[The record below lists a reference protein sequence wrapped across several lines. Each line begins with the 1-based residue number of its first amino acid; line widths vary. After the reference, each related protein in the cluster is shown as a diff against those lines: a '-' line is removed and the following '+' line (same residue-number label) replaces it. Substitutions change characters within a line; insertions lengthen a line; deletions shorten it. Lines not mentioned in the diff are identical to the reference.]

1 MMWWDSAQNT
11 SAFATNTLSGGNDND
26 TLIGRIGIDVLAG
39 GPGTD
44 TLSGGDG
51 GDTLAGGTG
60 IDSLTGGAGSDKFQ
74 GSAAELNGD
83 TILDYQNG
91 EKISLTQ
98 SLISASQVQLVA
110 AGTDTQLQIDADNN
124 GSFETVVTLAGTVS
138 GNIILTTEGGLNN
151 SFTNNVIRIVTE
163 APTITSNDGGAT
175 ASVSGA
181 ENTKTVTTVTAT
193 DTDLGQTLTIPLCR
207 LIATVAQMRTDS
219 ASMQRQGPWPS

>member
-60 IDSLTGGAGSDKFQ
+60 IDSLTGAHGSDKFQ

-91 EKISLTQ
+91 EKISSDPEPHQ
-98 SLISASQVQLVA
+98 RQPSA
-110 AGTDTQLQIDADNN
+110 AG
-124 GSFETVVTLAGTVS
+124 
-138 GNIILTTEGGLNN
+138 GG
-151 SFTNNVIRIVTE
+151 
-163 APTITSNDGGAT
+163 GH
-175 ASVSGA
+175 
-181 ENTKTVTTVTAT
+181 
-193 DTDLGQTLTIPLCR
+193 
-207 LIATVAQMRTDS
+207 
-219 ASMQRQGPWPS
+219 